1 MTAPNAPQASAL
13 APVDPAI
20 ARRNSRRGTIAVSTV
35 LAALIALVV
44 LLSPAS
50 DDSFETH
57 LTTTKYGSGNA
68 RLFSDLSR
76 RLGWRTST
84 SGTPIR
90 APLDSTQIYA
100 VFAGPT
106 RMTVT
111 ERVLLLDAV
120 RRGAG
125 LLVAG
130 GSGAEFP
137 LLDSLG
143 LLIGPAGKLI
153 KQPFLNCPAQTDPLA
168 PLSVRPMMTTFLT
181 PRDTVRFRDAKL
193 YPAAV
198 TTLLSSAVTIRD
210 DSADS
215 TSETDDDDVDSAE
228 IDPTTIV
235 VGDSV
240 SMRDSAARAL
250 PAKDSAVRRDTN
262 SMREAAQD
270 TASQSDSTRATAT
283 ARKTELRPTM
293 IAFALGKGRV
303 VAIADPDILRT
314 DQLRSCESGPALQV
328 VRGLE
333 YLSVGRQRAL
343 QFNESYQVASEDG
356 PGVVVREWLR
366 ESKFGRAL
374 LTLIAATVLLLL
386 ARGRRTLAPV
396 TRLRDERRSA
406 LEHVDALA
414 TAWRT
419 VRGTRTVARY
429 LARGIRRRHA
439 AGRWRSLDDAAFL
452 SALAIR
458 HPAIATEAA
467 TIATA
472 MREPTAPTTLPA
484 LRMAAAQIDAECLTP

>member
-1 MTAPNAPQASAL
+1 VTAPNAPQASAL

-35 LAALIALVV
+35 LVALIALVV

-50 DDSFETH
+50 DDSVETH

-68 RLFSDLSR
+68 RLLADMSR
-76 RLGWRTST
+76 RLGWRIATT
-84 SGTPIR
+84 GTPIR
-90 APLDSTQIYA
+90 VPLDATQIYA

-168 PLSVRPMMTTFLT
+168 ALSVRPMMTTFLT
-181 PRDTVRFRDAKL
+181 PSDTVRFRDAKL

-198 TTLLSSAVTIRD
+198 TTLLSSAVSIRD
-210 DSADS
+210 VSADS
-215 TSETDDDDVDSAE
+215 TSETDDDDVDSAD

-235 VGDSV
+235 VVDSV
-240 SMRDSAARAL
+240 TALDSALRTQT
-250 PAKDSAVRRDTN
+250 S
-262 SMREAAQD
+262 QD
-270 TASQSDSTRATAT
+270 TASRSDSSRTTAT
-283 ARKTELRPTM
+283 SQKTELRPTM

-333 YLSVGRQRAL
+333 YLSVGRQRAI
-343 QFNESYQVASEDG
+343 QFNESYQIASEDG
-356 PGVVVREWLR
+356 PGVVVREWLL
-366 ESKFGRAL
+366 ESKLGRAL
-374 LTLIAATVLLLL
+374 ITLIAATVLLLI

-452 SALAIR
+452 SALAAR

-484 LRMAAAQIDAECLTP
+484 LRIAAAQIDAECLTP